1 MESLEGT
8 MDPQWT
14 ELNQKLDALTAQ
26 VAYLSEQARLNA
38 LERESREELLET
50 AMPVAKDVMRLASD
64 EMEEVQE
71 YLNPEDLVRILKKII
86 QHTPQLEMLLDNID
100 AVTDLL
106 DTVGPVVR
114 EGMDKVTE
122 VTGDLET
129 KGYFGLVRGGA
140 HLADQVAGTLT
151 EDDLKRLGG
160 TLVPVLQAV
169 KAAPPAQP
177 PSLLGLL
184 GQMNDPAVRSGLALA
199 LRALK
204 ALGASTRP
212 A

>member
-1 MESLEGT
+1 

-14 ELNQKLDALTAQ
+14 ELNQKMDVLTAQ
-26 VAYLSEQARLNA
+26 VAYLTEQARLNA

-129 KGYFGLVRGGA
+129 KGYFGLARGGA
-140 HLADQVAGTLT
+140 HLADQVAGALT

-204 ALGASTRP
+204 ALGASTRSV
-212 A
+212 

>member
-1 MESLEGT
+1 

-71 YLNPEDLVRILKKII
+71 YLNTEDLVRILKKVI
-86 QHTPQLEMLLDNID
+86 QHIPQLEMLLDNID

-114 EGMDKVTE
+114 EGMDKVTA

-129 KGYFGLVRGGA
+129 KGYFGLARGGA
-140 HLADQVAGTLT
+140 HLADQVAGALT

>member
-1 MESLEGT
+1 

-129 KGYFGLVRGGA
+129 KGYFGLARGGA
-140 HLADQVAGTLT
+140 HLADQVAGALT

-204 ALGASTRP
+204 ALGASTRSV
-212 A
+212 

>member
-1 MESLEGT
+1 

-71 YLNPEDLVRILKKII
+71 YLNPEDLVRILKKAI

-114 EGMDKVTE
+114 EGMDKVTA

-129 KGYFGLVRGGA
+129 KGYFGLARGGA
-140 HLADQVAGTLT
+140 HLADQVAGALT

-160 TLVPVLQAV
+160 TLVPVLQAI

>member
-1 MESLEGT
+1 

-122 VTGDLET
+122 VTGDLEA
-129 KGYFGLVRGGA
+129 KGYFDLARGGA

>member
-1 MESLEGT
+1 

-64 EMEEVQE
+64 EMEDVQE
-71 YLNPEDLVRILKKII
+71 YLNPEDLVRILKKAI

-114 EGMDKVTE
+114 EGMDKVTA

-129 KGYFGLVRGGA
+129 KGYFGLARGGA
-140 HLADQVAGTLT
+140 HLADQVAGALT

>member
-1 MESLEGT
+1 

-86 QHTPQLEMLLDNID
+86 QHTPQLEMLLDNMD

-122 VTGDLET
+122 VAGDLEA
-129 KGYFGLVRGGA
+129 KGYFDLARGGA

>member
-1 MESLEGT
+1 

-122 VTGDLET
+122 VTGDLEA
-129 KGYFGLVRGGA
+129 KGYFGLARGGA

>member
-1 MESLEGT
+1 

-14 ELNQKLDALTAQ
+14 ELNQKLDVLTAQ
-26 VAYLSEQARLNA
+26 VAFLTEQARLNA

-122 VTGDLET
+122 VTGDLEV
-129 KGYFGLVRGGA
+129 KGYFGLARGGA
-140 HLADQVAGTLT
+140 HLADQVAGALT

>member
-1 MESLEGT
+1 

-129 KGYFGLVRGGA
+129 KGYFGLARGGA

>member
-1 MESLEGT
+1 

-129 KGYFGLVRGGA
+129 KGYFGLARGGA
-140 HLADQVAGTLT
+140 HLADQVAGALT

>member
-1 MESLEGT
+1 

-129 KGYFGLVRGGA
+129 KGYFGLARGGA
-140 HLADQVAGTLT
+140 HLADQVAGALT

-204 ALGASTRP
+204 ALGASIRP

>member
-1 MESLEGT
+1 

-71 YLNPEDLVRILKKII
+71 YLNPEDLVRILKKVI

-114 EGMDKVTE
+114 EGMDKVTA

-129 KGYFGLVRGGA
+129 KGYFGLARGGA
-140 HLADQVAGTLT
+140 HLADQVAGALT

-199 LRALK
+199 LRVLK

>member
-1 MESLEGT
+1 

-14 ELNQKLDALTAQ
+14 ELNQKLDVLTAQ
-26 VAYLSEQARLNA
+26 VAFLTEQARLNA

-129 KGYFGLVRGGA
+129 KGYFGLARGGA
-140 HLADQVAGTLT
+140 HLADQVAGALT

>member
-1 MESLEGT
+1 

-71 YLNPEDLVRILKKII
+71 YLNPEDLVRILKKAI

-114 EGMDKVTE
+114 EGMDKVTA

-129 KGYFGLVRGGA
+129 KGYFGLARGGA
-140 HLADQVAGTLT
+140 HLADQVAGALT